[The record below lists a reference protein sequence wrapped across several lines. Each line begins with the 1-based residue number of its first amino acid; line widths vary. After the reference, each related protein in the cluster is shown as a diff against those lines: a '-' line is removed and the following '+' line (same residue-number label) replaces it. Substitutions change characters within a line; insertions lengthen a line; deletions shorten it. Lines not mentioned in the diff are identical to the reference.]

1 MKIAIDAQIL
11 LRNHARR
18 TVLATAELCEVA
30 VMLPETVVTM
40 AKIHYATV
48 CENYVRRALEWADDV
63 AGKHT
68 SAEEMGLRVH
78 DATQKLGIGFGRWID
93 EETLRNDGVFTKA
106 PRTRRGQGVAMELS
120 EAGVVDDPEDRRW
133 GVGEDPYVI
142 AEALEAGAHWLA
154 SDNFRTLNSDVM
166 EIWLDKVQARG
177 RYTQVPRPFI
187 LSSEEA
193 LREMLERSS
202 EWREAE
208 PETMRRAIVHAVSE
222 PTDTGRAVSERVGIF
237 QRFAKDLKKC
247 GMMATGQEMDRW
259 ARKMRAAV
267 KSGRTQEVE
276 QELMTLASLVPTE
289 RVQRTRDAEER
300 RMAAEQVV
308 SPPRRP
314 DISQEHEEW
323 KAQALAEALED
334 GDLALFLWTW
344 DEEDGDAVEAA
355 ERLGLMASR
364 REDGELYMR

>member
-18 TVLATAELCEVA
+18 TVLATAELCGVA

-48 CENYVRRALEWADDV
+48 CESYVRKALEWADDV

-78 DATQKLGIGFGRWID
+78 DATQKLGIGFGRWLD
-93 EETLRNDGVFTKA
+93 EETLRNDGMFTKA

-120 EAGVVDDPEDRRW
+120 EAGVVDDPGDRRW

-142 AEALEAGAHWLA
+142 AEALEAWAHWLA
-154 SDNFRTLNSDVM
+154 SDNFRTLKPDVM

-177 RYTQVPRPFI
+177 RYTHVPRPFI
-187 LSSEEA
+187 LSSEAA
-193 LREMLERSS
+193 LREMLGRST
-202 EWREAE
+202 EWCRAE

-222 PTDTGRAVSERVGIF
+222 PVDTGRAVSERVGIF
-237 QRFAKDLKKC
+237 QRFAKDLKRC
-247 GMMATGQEMDRW
+247 GMTATGQEMDRW
-259 ARKMRAAV
+259 ARRMQAAV
-267 KSGRTQEVE
+267 KSGRMREAE
-276 QELMTLASLVPTE
+276 QELTKLASLVPAE

-308 SPPRRP
+308 PSLRRP
-314 DISQEHEEW
+314 TRPQQSTRS
-323 KAQALAEALED
+323 
-334 GDLALFLWTW
+334 G
-344 DEEDGDAVEAA
+344 
-355 ERLGLMASR
+355 RLR
-364 REDGELYMR
+364 R